1 MVNLVEPQ
9 NQNETEMM
17 ILGDVSDKKYAEGK
31 RNEYNTSCKQAT
43 ATSTEKLKLKE
54 NNKPKALAE
63 K

>member
-31 RNEYNTSCKQAT
+31 SNEYNTSCKQAT
-43 ATSTEKLKLKE
+43 ATSTEKLKLSSS
-54 NNKPKALAE
+54 N
-63 K
+63 

>member
-1 MVNLVEPQ
+1 MQRE
-9 NQNETEMM
+9 
-17 ILGDVSDKKYAEGK
+17 K
-31 RNEYNTSCKQAT
+31 NTSCKQAT